1 MIKLE
6 KLKRRCKECNWT
18 GTTKELL
25 EAPDPFNPEATLTG
39 CPKCRQTGT
48 MEILCDEPGCKKVPC
63 CGLPTPDGYRLVC
76 GEHALPLWDLV
87 DKKEKK

>member
-25 EAPDPFNPEATLTG
+25 EAPDPFNPEETLTG
-39 CPKCRQTGT
+39 CTKCRQTGT
-48 MEILCDEPGCKKVPC
+48 M
-63 CGLPTPDGYRLVC
+63 
-76 GEHALPLWDLV
+76 
-87 DKKEKK
+87 